1 MSIEALTLLLR
12 ALGCPFFPPPLS
24 LWHIKQNAVFG
35 IIRFLA
41 AMAEKREEGGRGS
54 NHRRSRSVPP
64 FFGIIPPNRSVFPGR
79 DAGGRQDDVSQEQ
92 LARQQQPI
100 AASFCKE
107 NWW

>member
-54 NHRRSRSVPP
+54 NHWRSRSVPP
-64 FFGIIPPNRSVFPGR
+64 SALFRPTDPFSPGGMPAAGRMMSAKNNLLGSSSRSR
-79 DAGGRQDDVSQEQ
+79 
-92 LARQQQPI
+92 LL
-100 AASFCKE
+100 FCKE

>member
-41 AMAEKREEGGRGS
+41 AMAEKREEGG
-54 NHRRSRSVPP
+54 
-64 FFGIIPPNRSVFPGR
+64 
-79 DAGGRQDDVSQEQ
+79 E
-92 LARQQQPI
+92 
-100 AASFCKE
+100 
-107 NWW
+107 